1 MLYVRRVFALCCVLA
16 VIGTQAAAEPR
27 SGTQAGPEPRPRPRP
42 QGHVA
47 APLPPAP
54 APAPAPTP
62 DASARSRPSEFV
74 ATISLADLGFASGFR
89 LANLGGRREVFV
101 PVPQGADI
109 SASELALTLD
119 DLSAHDAKRSLE
131 ILVNDRTV
139 GAISLDGHSTG
150 RVVRIPLANAKPRDG
165 FLKLAF
171 LYSGAATQDRC
182 IDVRYVGDS
191 LTIRPES
198 ALEINI
204 DFPGAAD
211 VGTTAAL
218 MPRDVTVV
226 VPKRPLTPPDIAT
239 MLTLARSLTASGRR
253 VAFHHG
259 FDGLPD
265 IAKQSAPRRWAR
277 GLVVVGTIDEVSGF
291 LDAPLATV
299 AGTMPAFG
307 TLAAVRIGGFPALVV
322 SEAASVQAGRLFG
335 SPALS
340 ATRGVAAASVGE
352 VAARTEPTERIT
364 FDQLGLAPAQADVF
378 GRADLSVTIATRTLP
393 AGTQA
398 ARIVLD
404 VMVAPDGAGEKAVVS
419 AFVND
424 RLLAS
429 TVAASGE
436 PTRLDLAL
444 PEGLVGTVANVRAV
458 VQRRSAQGDCR
469 FEPQGYP
476 AQILASSAVV
486 LTSAAGPAHD
496 FSDLASRWANGVEV
510 LISRPVLDRPVL
522 MASLVTEVLSA
533 LSPETA
539 PINVKFVEAGAA
551 PSPTAPFIAV
561 SDVAPTDIAPRVRFD
576 RGRVAVADRAGRTLL
591 DLGGFSAG
599 AVAQIVTSGA
609 QSGLWV
615 RPLARDGSMP
625 APAELHLDRGD
636 VAFIDKAG
644 VALAMSTE
652 RDMLVR
658 IVYPDQVSWLSV
670 AERFRAW
677 IIGGLWLLGTVAFL
691 LVLQRIRRR
700 RHSTA
705 GE

>member
-1 MLYVRRVFALCCVLA
+1 M
-16 VIGTQAAAEPR
+16 T
-27 SGTQAGPEPRPRPRP
+27 
-42 QGHVA
+42 VA
-47 APLPPAP
+47 APASAAP
-54 APAPAPTP
+54 AAV
-62 DASARSRPSEFV
+62 RPSEYT
-74 ATISLADLGFASGFR
+74 ATVTLADLGFAAGFR

-109 SASELALTLD
+109 SASELVLTVD
-119 DLSAHDAKRSLE
+119 DISAHDARRSLE
-131 ILVNDRTV
+131 ILVNDRTAA
-139 GAISLDGHSTG
+139 AISLDGRSTG

-204 DFPGAAD
+204 DFPGASD

-226 VPKRPLTPPDIAT
+226 VPKRALTPSDIAT
-239 MLTLARSLTASGRR
+239 MLTVARSLTASGRR
-253 VAFHHG
+253 VIFHHG
-259 FDGLPD
+259 FDGLPELV
-265 IAKQSAPRRWAR
+265 KQSAPRHWTR
-277 GLVVVGTIDEVSGF
+277 GLVIVGTIDEVSGF

-299 AGTMPAFG
+299 AGTLPAFG

-322 SEAASVQAGRLFG
+322 SDAASVQAGRLFG
-335 SPALS
+335 SPSLS
-340 ATRGVAAASVGE
+340 ATRGVAAASVGA
-352 VAARTEPTERIT
+352 VAALSEPTERVT

-378 GRADLSVTIATRTLP
+378 GRADLSVAIATRTLP

-398 ARIVLD
+398 SRILLD

-444 PEGLVGTVANVRAV
+444 PEGLVGTVANMRTV

-486 LTSAAGPAHD
+486 LTSATGPAHD
-496 FSDLASRWANGVEV
+496 FSDLASRWAGGVEV
-510 LISRPVLDRPVL
+510 LISRPILDRPALAAALITDVL
-522 MASLVTEVLSA
+522 GA
-533 LSPETA
+533 LSPESA

-551 PSPTAPFIAV
+551 PAPTKPFIAV
-561 SDVAPTDIAPRVRFD
+561 SDVAPTDVSPRVRFD
-576 RGRVAVADRAGRTLL
+576 RGRVAVADRTGRTLL

-609 QSGLWV
+609 QSGLWI
-615 RPLARDGSMP
+615 RPLARDGSLP
-625 APAELHLDRGD
+625 APAQLHLDRGD

-652 RDMLVR
+652 RDTLVQ
-658 IVYPDQVSWLSV
+658 VTYPDQVSWLFV

-691 LVLQRIRRR
+691 IILQRIRQR
-700 RHSTA
+700 RHSTP